1 MAVLFLVLALL
12 LAVVVAAIGF
22 ENTTASSAT
31 LLDRSFSQL
40 TQGQLLVL
48 FAALG
53 FLIALFLF
61 LAFGASRTRR
71 SRRKELKS
79 RRRDAEGRVDEL
91 ERDNSRLRQELT
103 TAREELDSV
112 QRSRDD
118 AVAERDRA
126 EATTDRIRSH
136 TANRDGADGTTDRDR
151 VAAMAHDR
159 PGGTAVDD
167 ARTDRPVANDPAMAP
182 PPEPTS
188 ARRERLDDRATTSPV
203 PDEHALAAD
212 EHARAADEHARAAE
226 DEEARRR

>member
-12 LAVVVAAIGF
+12 LAVVVVAIGF

-40 TQGQLLVL
+40 TEGQLLVL

-91 ERDNSRLRQELT
+91 ERENSRLRQELT

-126 EATTDRIRSH
+126 KATTDRIRSH
-136 TANRDGADGTTDRDR
+136 TANRDGVDETTDRDR

-159 PGGTAVDD
+159 PGGTAADD
-167 ARTDRPVANDPAMAP
+167 ARTDRPVAHDPAMAP
-182 PPEPTS
+182 PPEPTG
-188 ARRERLDDRATTSPV
+188 ARRLDDRATTSPV
-203 PDEHALAAD
+203 RDEHALAAD
-212 EHARAADEHARAAE
+212 EHARAADEHARAA